1 MSLAAVRLRNVLARS
16 LPLRLRKLVPE
27 KIFRHFYPKGIFW
40 ATYFNN
46 RVFKLWSGG
55 HQIENEIYWRGL
67 EGSLE
72 QLSVKLW
79 INFCETLKPKVVWD
93 VGANTG
99 TYAVI
104 AKTFN
109 LESEVH
115 LFEPLDG
122 ALNIAKRNFAINN
135 YEGIFYNTALGNYS
149 GTGRVF
155 LESSENFGYGVT
167 LNMNYNP
174 PVGMRE
180 LKIRVEKAK
189 EFINSIEEI
198 PKLVKLDVESFEP
211 EVLEGFEGVDI
222 SETIFLIEILNDEI
236 ALKLQ
241 KFFPRDRFMF
251 LNIND
256 RNNTC
261 RWQDKLTKS
270 DFYNFAC
277 IPQKLNLETINE
289 LQSKISAYLIG

>member
-1 MSLAAVRLRNVLARS
+1 MAAVRLRNVLARS

-55 HQIENEIYWRGL
+55 HQIENEIHWRGL

-79 INFCETLKPKVVWD
+79 IHFCETLKPKVVWD

-109 LESEVH
+109 LDSEVH

-122 ALNIAKRNFAINN
+122 ALNIAKMNFAINN
-135 YEGIFYNTALGNYS
+135 YEGFFHNTALGNYS
-149 GTGRVF
+149 GTGKVF

-167 LNMNYNP
+167 LNTNYDS
-174 PVGMRE
+174 PVNMRE
-180 LKIRVEKAK
+180 LEIGVEKAK
-189 EFINSIEEI
+189 KFIGSTEEI

-222 SETIFLIEILNDEI
+222 SETIFLTEILNDEI

-241 KFFPRDRFMF
+241 NFFPRDRFMF

-256 RNNTC
+256 HNNTC
-261 RWQDKLTKS
+261 RWQDRLTKS

-277 IPQKLNLETINE
+277 IPRRLDLETIE
-289 LQSKISAYLIG
+289 VLQWNISAYLTR